1 MSQRSQI
8 VPALASAVHSS
19 TAFLEEI
26 PIIHD
31 NISPKLNNSYLYN
44 EHTRLRSTSSAS
56 SNHPLESNHNNQ
68 PSYLHIPSTV
78 SSTLSTATTNIFLST
93 PLDARRAFTYFDKN
107 HDGKLTVKEFRDV
120 MRTLGHKNFDKRF
133 IQRMFAEADRNKNGV
148 LELEEFVEFLESK
161 FSMSTNSLD
170 ENSKIND
177 HNIDQSRAHFD
188 IESLFNCYDLD
199 KNGVITAKELRKVM
213 EKILGEKLTKEDIAE
228 MMKAA
233 DLNNDG
239 LIDKNELEQLCSAF

>member
-1 MSQRSQI
+1 MSHRSQI

-26 PIIHD
+26 PITHT
-31 NISPKLNNSYLYN
+31 NSSPKLNEKYL
-44 EHTRLRSTSSAS
+44 HDGRTRLRSTSSSS
-56 SNHPLESNHNNQ
+56 SNRVVEQDHSSHPA
-68 PSYLHIPSTV
+68 YLNIPSTV
-78 SSTLSTATTNIFLST
+78 SSSSSNTITNFFIST

-107 HDGKLTVKEFRDV
+107 RDGKLTVKEFKTV
-120 MRTLGHKNFDKRF
+120 MRTLGYKNSNKRF

-148 LELEEFVEFLESK
+148 LELDEFVEFLEGK
-161 FSMSTNSLD
+161 FSMSSDSSNNNSR
-170 ENSKIND
+170 IND
-177 HNIDQSRAHFD
+177 HNGDSLRAQLD

-213 EKILGEKLTKEDIAE
+213 ERILGEKLTKDDIAE

-239 LIDKNELEQLCSAF
+239 LIDKHELEQLCSAF